1 MSDAE
6 PVLLSRLVE
15 YLDSLLDIPAFPDY
29 SRAVNGLQVEG
40 PQRITRVAAA
50 VDAAEYSVDG
60 AVTAGADLLL
70 VHHGL
75 FWANPS
81 PLTGRMY
88 RRIAPLMRH
97 NVAVY
102 SAHLP
107 LDAHPELGN
116 CIRLARLLDLDPY
129 ARFASYEGRDIGYL
143 ARTDEELD
151 AFRARVRAHL
161 GEPVEVIRGGPGRV
175 REVAVLTGSGAGFVE
190 EAVRLGAD
198 TLLTGE
204 AAHHTVVDARELGLN
219 VVLAGHY
226 RTETLGVQALAAH
239 LEEAFGLPWTFLDH
253 PSSL

>member
-1 MSDAE
+1 MSNTE
-6 PVLLSRLVE
+6 PVLLPRLAE
-15 YLDSLLDIPAFPDY
+15 YLDALLDIPAFPDY
-29 SRAVNGLQVEG
+29 PRAVNGLQVEG
-40 PQRITRVAAA
+40 PQRLTRVAAA
-50 VDAAEYSVDG
+50 VDAAEYSVAG
-60 AVTAGADLLL
+60 AVAAGADLLL

-88 RRIAPLMRH
+88 RRIAPLVRN

-107 LDAHPELGN
+107 LDAHPEFGN

-143 ARTDEELD
+143 TRTDEDLH
-151 AFRARVRAHL
+151 AFRERVMAHL
-161 GEPVEVIRGGPGRV
+161 GPPVEVIRGGGERV
-175 REVAVLTGSGAGFVE
+175 KRVAVLTGSGAGFVE
-190 EAVRLGAD
+190 EAARLGAD

-204 AAHHTVVDARELGLN
+204 AAHHTVVDARELGMN

-226 RTETLGVQALAAH
+226 RTETLGVRALASH
-239 LEEAFGLPWTFLDH
+239 LEEQFGLPWTFLDH